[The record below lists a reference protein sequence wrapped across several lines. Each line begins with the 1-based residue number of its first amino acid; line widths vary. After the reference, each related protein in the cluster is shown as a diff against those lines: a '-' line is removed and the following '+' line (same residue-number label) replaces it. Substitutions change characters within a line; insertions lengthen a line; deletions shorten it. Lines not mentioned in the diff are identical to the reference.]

1 MSNKSVKVLRKGG
14 NPNNVKDWELC
25 SGDPS
30 CPRHV
35 HLQKT
40 VNLSADGLN
49 DVIDGEVETDVKK
62 FVNLHGP
69 SLAEKNVNE
78 NALTVATV
86 FSSATVALA
95 SGGGAV
101 YIADAFA
108 GGPVPFQLA
117 FGLAFMFGIMGGVF
131 SGVAAYYSH
140 SRTVRKLKAS
150 SLVKKYELETG
161 TVLSRREKDIFFKH
175 TSFNITDSD
184 HMQNQHD
191 MMAAQAEANRKFLE
205 EYNTPSQN
213 R

>member
-14 NPNNVKDWELC
+14 NPNVVKDWELC

-40 VNLSADGLN
+40 VNLSAESLN
-49 DVIDGEVETDVKK
+49 DIIDSEVEQDVQN
-62 FVNLHGP
+62 FVNIHGP
-69 SLAEKNVNE
+69 SLAQKNVNE
-78 NALTVATV
+78 NALTVATI

-117 FGLAFMFGIMGGVF
+117 FGLAVMFGTMGGVF
-131 SGVAAYYSH
+131 SGVAAYYTH
-140 SRTVRKLKAS
+140 SRTVRKLKAA
-150 SLVKKYELETG
+150 SLAKKYELETG
-161 TVLSRREKDIFFKH
+161 AVLSGKEKDMFFKH

-184 HMQNQHD
+184 HMQNQND

-205 EYNTPSQN
+205 EYNAPSQN

>member
-14 NPNNVKDWELC
+14 NPNVVKDWELC
-25 SGDPS
+25 SGDPT

-40 VNLSADGLN
+40 VSLSADSLN
-49 DVIDGEVETDVKK
+49 DIIDSEVEQDVQN
-62 FVNLHGP
+62 FVNLYGP
-69 SLAEKNVNE
+69 SLAQKNVNE
-78 NALTVATV
+78 NALTVATI

-117 FGLAFMFGIMGGVF
+117 FGLAVMFGAMGGVF
-131 SGVAAYYSH
+131 SGVAAYYTH
-140 SRTVRKLKAS
+140 SRTVRKNKAA
-150 SLVKKYELETG
+150 SLAKKYELETG
-161 TVLSRREKDIFFKH
+161 AILSKREKDMFFKY

-205 EYNTPSQN
+205 EYNAPSQN